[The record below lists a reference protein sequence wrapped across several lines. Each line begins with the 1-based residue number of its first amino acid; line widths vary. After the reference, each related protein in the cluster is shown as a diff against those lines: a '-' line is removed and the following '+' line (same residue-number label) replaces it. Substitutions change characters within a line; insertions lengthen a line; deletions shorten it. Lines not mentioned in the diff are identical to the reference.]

1 MRWALAL
8 RRLLQMRPTGR
19 AALILSLHTLRRRS
33 QRTLLFRN
41 VLPLMLLLS
50 ARGIAQPSLPV
61 TRLSVSET
69 EFPVG
74 YRDLR
79 ALRELPGNTAIIL
92 DRCEPLLKL
101 IDFSTGK
108 ATAIGR
114 NGSGPTEYRSA
125 DHLLPLPGDSSIML
139 DSRSRRFLIIDPTGN
154 PVRFIPSPPLE
165 MVRSFRGYIGSNFR
179 PTSHDGLGRL
189 YSRGSPFGVSAQG
202 FARAD
207 SAAIERWDYRSG
219 RRDTVAFIETL
230 RGGELVIPLEPP
242 KPFAPAVAWAV
253 SSEGRV
259 AKVHPEGYWV
269 EFTDPSGK
277 AFRGEPNGFDRVR
290 LSEAHKDQWRK
301 MFESA
306 CRSSRPP
313 ASVQISSEWPGDIPP
328 FLVDAA
334 VFDPSGILW
343 VRRELDP
350 TAPPAYD
357 LIDKAGRVFHR
368 VVLAS
373 PGRLI
378 GFGAGV
384 VYTVRIGINDLQ
396 YIQRHKFVPPSKP

>member
-1 MRWALAL
+1 M
-8 RRLLQMRPTGR
+8 LL
-19 AALILSLHTLRRRS
+19 
-33 QRTLLFRN
+33 RN
-41 VLPLMLLLS
+41 VLALMLLLS
-50 ARGIAQPSLPV
+50 ARGNAQPSLPV
-61 TRLSVSET
+61 TSLSAPEA
-69 EFPVG
+69 EFPVA

-79 ALRELPGNTAIIL
+79 ALRELPGNKAIIL

-108 ATAIGR
+108 VSAVGR
-114 NGSGPTEYRSA
+114 NGSGPTEYRSPYY
-125 DHLLPLPGDSSIML
+125 LLPLPGDSSIML
-139 DSRSRRFLIIDPTGN
+139 ASRNRRFLVIDPTGN
-154 PVRFIPSPPLE
+154 PVRVIPSPPME
-165 MVRSFRGYIGSNFR
+165 YVRSFRGYIGSNFN

-202 FARAD
+202 FALAD

-219 RRDTVAFIETL
+219 RRDTVAFVETL
-230 RGGELVIPLEPP
+230 RGGELWIPLEPP
-242 KPFAPAVAWAV
+242 KPYPPAVAWAV
-253 SSEGRV
+253 SLEGRV

-269 EFTDPSGK
+269 EFIEPGGK
-277 AFRGEPNGFDRVR
+277 TFRGEPNGFDRVR
-290 LSEAHKDQWRK
+290 LGEAHKDQWRK
-301 MFESA
+301 MFESS

-313 ASVQISSEWPGDIPP
+313 ASVRISTEWPGDIPP
-328 FLVDAA
+328 FLADAA

-357 LIDKAGRVFHR
+357 LIDKTGKVFHR

-384 VYTVRIGINDLQ
+384 VYTVRLGMDDLL
-396 YIQRHKFVPPSKP
+396 YIQRHKFVPPGKP

>member
-1 MRWALAL
+1 M
-8 RRLLQMRPTGR
+8 
-19 AALILSLHTLRRRS
+19 
-33 QRTLLFRN
+33 LFRN

-50 ARGIAQPSLPV
+50 ARGMAQPSLPV
-61 TRLSVSET
+61 TRLSDPEA

-79 ALRELPGNTAIIL
+79 SLRELPGSKAIIL
-92 DRCEPLLKL
+92 DRCEPLLQL

-108 ATAIGR
+108 AAAIGR

-125 DHLLPLPGDSSIML
+125 DRLLPLPGDSSIML
-139 DSRSRRFLIIDPTGN
+139 DSRRGRFLVIDPAGN
-154 PVRFIPSPPLE
+154 PVRAIPSPPEEL
-165 MVRSFRGYIGSNFR
+165 VRSFRGYIGSNFR

-202 FARAD
+202 FAIAD

-230 RGGELVIPLEPP
+230 RGGELWIPLEPP
-242 KPFAPAVAWAV
+242 KPYAPAVAWAV
-253 SSEGRV
+253 SLEGRV

-269 EFTDPSGK
+269 EFIEPGGK
-277 AFRGEPNGFDRVR
+277 TFRGEPNGFDRVR
-290 LSEAHKDQWRK
+290 PGEAHKDQWRK
-301 MFESA
+301 RFEGS

-313 ASVQISSEWPGDIPP
+313 SVQISTEWPSDIPP
-328 FLVDAA
+328 FLADAA
-334 VFDPSGILW
+334 VFDPGGILW
-343 VRRELDP
+343 IRRELDP

-357 LIDKAGRVFHR
+357 LLDKTGKVFHR
-368 VVLAS
+368 MVLAG

-384 VYTVRIGINDLQ
+384 VYTARLGMDDLQ
-396 YIQRHKFVPPSKP
+396 YIQRHRFAPPP